1 MTKVKFVDRDERVL
15 PEMSAKVTFLSEEIS
30 ESQIQAKPKLTVS
43 PAAVVERNQRK
54 VVYVVKEDRAQERPV
69 TTGEMV
75 GGVVEITQGLTS
87 GEQVIL
93 SPPEDLKSGAKVK
106 TAQ

>member
-1 MTKVKFVDRDERVL
+1 M
-15 PEMSAKVTFLSEEIS
+15 
-30 ESQIQAKPKLTVS
+30 
-43 PAAVVERNQRK
+43 ERNQKK
-54 VVYVVKEDRAQERPV
+54 VVYVVKDDKAEERSI
-69 TTGEMV
+69 TTGGMV

-93 SPPEDLKSGAKVK
+93 DPPQELKSGTKVK